1 MFDRVLNI
9 TREIF
14 DSFMQFMKSNKAN
27 AKVNA
32 VYAFKHKI
40 FNPTSLLSMGRQWV
54 LTKGMIIEKMYK
66 SFPMSKLS
74 SNVERS
80 KQINYHRLEMVEHWE
95 RIKKCQRFQYSF
107 NVMSLYNLL
116 IDQRKNYIHHQYQ
129 IHYGK
134 FVWSQF
140 VANFTPVTM
149 LTIPKICSSLKSF
162 NPNLLTLTNGKLYH
176 IAQWFLHWRKVKH
189 WTISFSR
196 SPS

>member
-80 KQINYHRLEMVEHWE
+80 KQINYHRLEMVEH
-95 RIKKCQRFQYSF
+95 
-107 NVMSLYNLL
+107 
-116 IDQRKNYIHHQYQ
+116 
-129 IHYGK
+129 
-134 FVWSQF
+134 
-140 VANFTPVTM
+140 
-149 LTIPKICSSLKSF
+149 
-162 NPNLLTLTNGKLYH
+162 
-176 IAQWFLHWRKVKH
+176 
-189 WTISFSR
+189 
-196 SPS
+196 